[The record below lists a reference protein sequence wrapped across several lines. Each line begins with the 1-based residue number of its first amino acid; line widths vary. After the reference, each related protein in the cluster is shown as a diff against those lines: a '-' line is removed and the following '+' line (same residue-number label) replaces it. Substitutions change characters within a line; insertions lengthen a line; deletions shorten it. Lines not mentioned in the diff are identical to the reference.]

1 MRASEFIN
9 EGWFD
14 DAKAKV
20 QSANNQL
27 KQFNRNGN
35 RAVRNVANAVKT
47 SNIGQAAAT
56 GANAVKAA
64 VASPYVQRPIGAVA
78 RGLGK
83 LGMGGD
89 KFLGFNNP
97 LKNST
102 RAAMSTEIFIK
113 NFLGSLA
120 ATEKR
125 QAQLQ
130 QPFDLGVFADQ
141 YMKKNH
147 WTPGNFAQQLQ
158 TAVTRRDKKELARVM
173 DQIGAANTVD
183 PAAQGPEINMTPGAY
198 DNQYGQL
205 GNMMAQAA
213 TAAAQPRQSLA
224 QRMAAKGMTPQGVRR
239 R

>member
-1 MRASEFIN
+1 MRANEFIN

-20 QSANNQL
+20 
-27 KQFNRNGN
+27 KTYNRRLNTDAK
-35 RAVRNVANAVKT
+35 RAANAIKT
-47 SNIGQAAAT
+47 SKIGQAATT

-64 VASPYVQRPIGAVA
+64 VASPYVQRPASALA

-102 RAAMSTEIFIK
+102 RAAMSTEIFMK

-125 QAQLQ
+125 QAQLN
-130 QPFDLGVFADQ
+130 QPFDLGTFATQ
-141 YMKKNH
+141 YMKKQN
-147 WTPGNFAQQLQ
+147 WEPGNFTQQLQ
-158 TAVTRRDKKELARVM
+158 TAVTSRDKKALARVM

-198 DNQYGQL
+198 DNKYGQM
-205 GNMMAQAA
+205 GNLMAQAA

-224 QRMAAKGMTPQGVRR
+224 QKMASKGMTPQGVRR
-239 R
+239 